1 MEKVFFGFI
10 GIFIMYLCIVFCL
23 LWGRVRIFIKG
34 IFLFIKVDFNVD
46 KFFKVFGILLRD
58 NEFVIVCIG
67 IILCFKFYE

>member
-1 MEKVFFGFI
+1 
-10 GIFIMYLCIVFCL
+10 MYLFIVFYL